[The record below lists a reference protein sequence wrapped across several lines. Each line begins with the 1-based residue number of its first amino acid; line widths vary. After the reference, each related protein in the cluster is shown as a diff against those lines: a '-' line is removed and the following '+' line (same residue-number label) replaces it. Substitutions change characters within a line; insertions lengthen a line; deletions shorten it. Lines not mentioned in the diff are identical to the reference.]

1 MYETVQRE
9 IEHERPVEFKLED
22 LGSVGILRVL
32 ETVTKQGS
40 INIGLLGRKTGM
52 NDTSVDRHVRKLA
65 ELGLLEEKRCGAI
78 RMIKPKFDSLAVVFK
93 KGLGVRI
100 VKS

>member
-1 MYETVQRE
+1 M
-9 IEHERPVEFKLED
+9 
-22 LGSVGILRVL
+22 L

-40 INIGLLGRKTGM
+40 INIGLLWRKTGM
-52 NDTSVDRHVRKLA
+52 NYTSVDRHVRKLA
-65 ELGLLEEKRCGAI
+65 ELGLLEEKRYGAI
-78 RMIKPKFDSLAVVFK
+78 WMIKPKFDSLAVAFK

>member
-1 MYETVQRE
+1 
-9 IEHERPVEFKLED
+9 
-22 LGSVGILRVL
+22 
-32 ETVTKQGS
+32 
-40 INIGLLGRKTGM
+40 M
-52 NDTSVDRHVRKLA
+52 NYTSVDRHVRKLA

-78 RMIKPKFDSLAVVFK
+78 RMIKPKFDSLAVAFK